1 MTLRALEGIR
11 VLDLSHVIAGPT
23 ASHYLALEGAE
34 VIKVETPGKGD
45 ILRRGRPADQLD
57 QGVSVGFA
65 AINGGKQSLALDLKH
80 PRGRELLSEL
90 VRGCDVFIENFRPG
104 AIARLGFSY
113 EDVRA
118 LRPDIVYASISGF
131 GQEGEW
137 APRPAYDHVVQ
148 SAMGMGW
155 MQGEEGQ
162 DPVKVGFPVIDSAS
176 GLVAAQ
182 AILAALFRRQRLGQG
197 ARLDLSMAQAALQLM
212 WPEVAKVVASGQDSP
227 RVGNRGFSGSPGAA
241 TFACVDGWVSIAA
254 NTPAQFTAL
263 CEVLGLPDLTRD
275 AALIDQE
282 ALGRGGFVVGLAPAK
297 LHAMLSEAIARQAVA
312 LFEAALTA
320 RGVPCAR
327 LRPLSEVLPDLMDH
341 PRMTLP
347 VRETRYPQGVMR
359 DFGGGYLADGDPGR
373 ALGPAPRL
381 GQDTG
386 AILRALGVGEDEI
399 ARLAEDGV
407 IRLGA

>member
-57 QGVSVGFA
+57 EGVSVGFA

-80 PRGRELLSEL
+80 PRGRELLADLIRQS
-90 VRGCDVFIENFRPG
+90 DVFIENFRPG

-113 EDVRA
+113 EEVRA

-137 APRPAYDHVVQ
+137 AKRPAYDHVVQ

-162 DPVKVGFPVIDSAS
+162 DPLKVGFPVIDSAS

-212 WPEVAKVVASGQDSP
+212 WPEVAKVAASGADSP

-241 TFACVDGWVSIAA
+241 TFACADGWISTAA
-254 NTPAQFTAL
+254 NTPAQFSAL
-263 CEVLGLPDLTRD
+263 CEVLGLPDLTQD
-275 AALIDQE
+275 AALIDPA
-282 ALGRGGFVVGLAPAK
+282 ALARGGFVVGLAPAK
-297 LHAMLSEAIARQAVA
+297 LHEMLSSAIARQPAA
-312 LFEAALTA
+312 PFEAALTA

-327 LRPLSEVLPDLMDH
+327 LRALSEVLPDVMQH

-347 VRETRYPQGVMR
+347 VRETAYPAGVMR
-359 DFGGGYLADGDPGR
+359 DFGGGYLADGEPGE
-373 ALGPAPRL
+373 ALAPAPRH
-381 GQDTG
+381 GQHTRS
-386 AILRALGVGEDEI
+386 ILRSLGVGEDEI
-399 ARLAEDGV
+399 ARLAEGGV
-407 IRLGA
+407 ICVEH